1 LTAPWYG
8 GLILDHQTAGRPMP
22 KKTVSDAENV
32 TWYKDAIIYELHI
45 KSFYDSNGSG
55 KGDIQGVVDKLDYL
69 QDLGVTAIWLL
80 PFFPSPLRDD
90 GYDIQDYMNVNPD
103 YGTIPDIK
111 RLIREAHK
119 RDLRVII
126 ELVLNHTSDQHEWFK
141 RARLAPAG
149 SSHRNF
155 YVWSDTPDKYSDARI
170 IFKDFEPSNWSWDPV
185 AKAYYWHRFYH
196 HQPDLNYENPQV
208 HKAVFKVFDF
218 WFKMGVDGV
227 RLDAVPYLYE
237 EEGTNCENLP
247 KTFAFLK
254 KLRARLDERY
264 TGRMLLAEANQWPE
278 DAARYFGDGD
288 ACHMSFHFPLMPR
301 MFMSIEMEDRYPIID
316 ILEQTPSIPEN
327 AQWAIFLRNHD
338 ELTLEMVTDE
348 ERDYMYRMYARDPK
362 SRINLGIRRRLAPLL
377 GNDRR
382 KIELM
387 NVMLF
392 SMPGTPVLYYGDE
405 ICMGDNYYL
414 GDRNGVRTPMQW
426 SADRNAGFSR
436 ANPQSLF
443 LPVIIDPEYHYEA
456 INVETAQCSKSS
468 LFWWLKGIIAM
479 RKKYPAFARGSVSFL
494 MPDNHR
500 VLAFIRS
507 YNEQN
512 ILIVCNL
519 SRFPQA
525 ASLDLSGYEGCEPIE
540 LMSHTKFPMVRT
552 AMYDLTL
559 NPHGYFMF
567 ILHRNVD
574 EEVARSEV
582 VPTIESS
589 TTVNMFDEDFRSGL
603 EGVLPAYFI
612 RRNKIIG
619 SNAILREISI
629 REALPFG
636 SETEQ
641 CWLLVVEIR
650 FMQKP
655 PELYTLFVSRVEGVA
670 ATDII
675 TARTSELI
683 CVVTNEG
690 EEAALV
696 EGFIEGWSCDS
707 FISLYKQVK
716 SVSGR
721 NGVFTVLQDR
731 RRLPV
736 FKHCLGWWKDYPES
750 SAVICGDDLFFRM
763 YRRLSDGINPD
774 AEMLEHLS
782 VNCHFPNVPR
792 YFGAV
797 KYVCERGD
805 EHYIG
810 AYSQYTH
817 SESDVMQMVVDSI
830 TRFYEE
836 RLTIDSTIEK
846 APEELDADVY
856 EIAFERPDLN
866 NAEVLTDADVTV
878 FTLLGKRLGEMHLA
892 LARKNSGKHFSPEAY
907 SKLYARSVYQSV
919 QSVMKR
925 TMERL
930 YRNRGKLSSH
940 VIPLVDQVLERKQKL
955 LSDAKQFLEHRYN
968 CKKIR
973 LHGSLHLRRIF
984 YTGKDFLF
992 VNFEGQKYRSFTA
1005 RRLKDSGLRDVVDVL
1020 DSLQDT
1026 VLRVLYDA
1034 SFIRPEDKEKLEIW
1048 AEVWRRH
1055 AGGVFLRSYAETVSE
1070 SKLLPDAAEALRCM
1084 VDVFCMQKKFN
1095 DLRQFESMNV
1105 AELEIALRGVLNM
1118 HCPQSATE
1126 CDHKNK

>member
-1 LTAPWYG
+1 
-8 GLILDHQTAGRPMP
+8 MP
-22 KKTVSDAENV
+22 KKPADEASNP

-45 KSFYDSNGSG
+45 KSFNDSTGSG
-55 KGDIQGVVDKLDYL
+55 KGDIVGVIEKLDYL
-69 QDLGVTAIWLL
+69 QDLGITAIWLL

-103 YGTIPDIK
+103 YGTIQDIR

-119 RDLRVII
+119 RGLRVII

-141 RARLAPAG
+141 RARQAPAG

-155 YVWSDTPDKYSDARI
+155 YVWSDTPEKYQDARI

-185 AKAYYWHRFYH
+185 ANAYYWHRFYH
-196 HQPDLNYENPQV
+196 HQPDLNYENSQV

-247 KTFAFLK
+247 KTFSFLK
-254 KLRARLDERY
+254 KLRARLDQKYE
-264 TGRMLLAEANQWPE
+264 GRMLLAEANQWPE
-278 DAARYFGDGD
+278 DAAEYFGDGD

-301 MFMSIEMEDRYPIID
+301 MFMALEMEDRFPIVD
-316 ILEQTPSIPEN
+316 ILEQTPDIPES

-387 NVMLF
+387 NVLLF

-414 GDRNGVRTPMQW
+414 GDRDGVRTPMQW

-436 ANPQSLF
+436 SNPQSLY

-456 INVETAQCSKSS
+456 VNVETAQSNKSS
-468 LFWWLKGIIAM
+468 LFWWMKGMIAM
-479 RKKYPAFARGSVSFL
+479 RKKHPAFARGDVTFL

-507 YNEQN
+507 YQDENV
-512 ILIVCNL
+512 LIVCNL

-525 ASLDLSGYEGCEPIE
+525 ASLDLAGFEGCEPIE
-540 LMSHTKFPMVRT
+540 LMSHTKFPMIRT

-567 ILHRNVD
+567 RLHRNVA
-574 EEVARSEV
+574 EEVARSEG
-582 VPTIESS
+582 VPIVTAS
-589 TTVNMFDEDFRSGL
+589 TTVNMFDAEFRLGL
-603 EGVLPAYFI
+603 ESILPAYFI
-612 RRNKIIG
+612 RRNKLL
-619 SNAILREISI
+619 SPTAILREISI

-636 SETEQ
+636 NEAQQ
-641 CWLLVVEIR
+641 CWLLIVEVR
-650 FMQKP
+650 FMQQP
-655 PELYTLFVSRVEGVA
+655 PELYTLFVSRVEGKD
-670 ATDII
+670 ATDVV
-675 TARTSELI
+675 TARTPELI
-683 CVVTNEG
+683 CTIEG
-690 EEAALV
+690 GGEPAALV
-696 EGFIEGWSCDS
+696 EGFIEGWSCAS
-707 FISLYKQVK
+707 FINLYKQVK
-716 SVSGR
+716 IVSGR
-721 NGVFTVLQDR
+721 NGIFSVLQDR

-736 FKHCLGWWKDYPES
+736 FKECFGWWKEYPES
-750 SAVICGDDLFFRM
+750 SAVVCGDDLFFRM

-782 VNCHFPNVPR
+782 VRCGFPNVPR
-792 YFGAV
+792 FFGAV
-797 KYVCERGD
+797 KYKGSQGN

-817 SESDVMQMVVDSI
+817 GESDVQQMVVDSV
-830 TRFYEE
+830 TRFYEG
-836 RLTIDSTIEK
+836 RLAIDTRIEK
-846 APEELDADVY
+846 APEELDGDVF
-856 EIAFERPDLN
+856 EIAFERPALN
-866 NAEVLTDADVTV
+866 NAEVLTEPDVTV
-878 FTLLGKRLGEMHLA
+878 FTLLGKRLAEMHLA
-892 LARKNSGKHFSPEAY
+892 LGRSGTSKDFAPEAY

-919 QSVMKR
+919 QSVVKR
-925 TMERL
+925 TIDRL
-930 YRNRGKLSSH
+930 HRKRGELDSS
-940 VIPLVDQVLERKQKL
+940 VIPYVDDVVASKEKL
-955 LSDAKQFLEHRYN
+955 LRDAKEFLTHKYS
-968 CKKIR
+968 CQKIR
-973 LHGSLHLRRIF
+973 LHGNLYLRRIF

-992 VNFEGQKYRSFTA
+992 VNFEGQKHKSFTA
-1005 RRLKDSGLRDVVDVL
+1005 RRLKDSSLRDVVDVL
-1020 DSLQDT
+1020 DSLQYT
-1026 VLRVLYDA
+1026 ALRVLERA
-1034 SFIRPEDKEKLEIW
+1034 SFIRPEDKDNLEIW
-1048 AEVWRRH
+1048 AEVWRRN
-1055 AGGVFLRSYAETVSE
+1055 AGGVLLRSYAETVQG
-1070 SKLLPDAAEALRCM
+1070 SKLLPKDAEAFRCM
-1084 VDVFCMQKKFN
+1084 LDVFCVQRKFV
-1095 DLRQFESMNV
+1095 DLRQFENMEPE
-1105 AELEIALRGVLNM
+1105 ELRIILKSILNI
-1118 HCPQSATE
+1118 HCPQSAKACNRT
-1126 CDHKNK
+1126 

>member
-1 LTAPWYG
+1 MT
-8 GLILDHQTAGRPMP
+8 
-22 KKTVSDAENV
+22 KKKVSDADNA

-45 KSFYDSNGSG
+45 KSFNDSTGSG
-55 KGDIQGVVDKLDYL
+55 KGDIKGVIEKLDYL
-69 QDLGVTAIWLL
+69 QELGITAVWLL
-80 PFFPSPLRDD
+80 PFYPSPLRDD

-103 YGTIPDIK
+103 YGTIQDLK
-111 RLIREAHK
+111 KLIREAHK
-119 RDLRVII
+119 RNLKIII

-149 SSHRNF
+149 SVHRDF
-155 YVWSDTPDKYSDARI
+155 YVWSDTPDKYKEARI
-170 IFKDFEPSNWSWDPV
+170 IFKDFEPSNWSWDPL

-208 HKAVFKVFDF
+208 HKAMFKVFDF
-218 WFKMGVDGV
+218 WFRMGVDGV

-237 EEGTNCENLP
+237 KEGTNCENLP
-247 KTFAFLK
+247 DTFAFLK
-254 KLRARLDERY
+254 KLRSRLDSRY
-264 TGRMLLAEANQWPE
+264 AGRMLLAEANQWPE
-278 DAARYFGDGD
+278 DASEYFGDGD

-301 MFMSIEMEDRYPIID
+301 MFMALEMEDRYPILD
-316 ILEQTPSIPEN
+316 ILEQTPTIPEN

-387 NVMLF
+387 NVLLF

-414 GDRNGVRTPMQW
+414 GDRDGVRTPMQW

-436 ANPQSLF
+436 SNPQSLY

-456 INVETAQCSKSS
+456 VNVETAQSNKSS
-468 LFWWLKGIIAM
+468 LFWWMKDMIAM
-479 RKKYPAFARGSVSFL
+479 RKKHSAFARGEISFL

-500 VLAFIRS
+500 VLAFIRT
-507 YNEQN
+507 YGDET

-525 ASLDLSGYEGCEPIE
+525 ASLDLTGFEGCEPVE
-540 LMSHTKFPMVRT
+540 LMSHTKFPMVRI
-552 AMYDLTL
+552 AMYELTL

-567 ILHRNVD
+567 ALQRNVA
-574 EEVARSEV
+574 EVVARSEEIPAIV
-582 VPTIESS
+582 SS
-589 TTVNMFDEDFRSGL
+589 STVNMFDAEFRRGL

-612 RRNKIIG
+612 RRNKLLT
-619 SNAILREISI
+619 SKAILREISI
-629 REALPFG
+629 REAIPFG
-636 SETEQ
+636 SEMQQ
-641 CWLLVVEIR
+641 CWLLVVEVR
-650 FMQKP
+650 FMQQP
-655 PELYTLFVSRVEGVA
+655 SELYTLFVSKLEGVVA
-670 ATDII
+670 ADLI
-675 TARTSELI
+675 TVRTPELI
-683 CVVTNEG
+683 CTIEG
-690 EEAALV
+690 GIDNSVLV

-707 FISLYKQVK
+707 FIQLYKQVK

-721 NGVFTVLQDR
+721 NGVFSVVQDR

-736 FKHCLGWWKDYPES
+736 FHNCVGWWIDFPES
-750 SAVICGDDLFFRM
+750 SAVVCGNDLFFRM

-782 VNCHFPNVPR
+782 VTCDFPNVPQ

-805 EHYIG
+805 EHYVG

-817 SESDVMQMVVDSI
+817 CESDLRQMVLDSI
-830 TRFYEE
+830 TRFYEG
-836 RLTIDSTIEK
+836 RLALDSTVEK
-846 APEELDADVY
+846 SPAELDADVF

-866 NAEVLTDADVTV
+866 NAEVLTDADITV

-892 LARKNSGKHFSPEAY
+892 LARPKTGKDFVPEPY

-919 QSVMKR
+919 QSVVKR
-925 TMERL
+925 TMDRL
-930 YRNRGKLSSH
+930 KRNRGGLHSDIIPH
-940 VIPLVDQVLERKQKL
+940 VDLLLERKHAMLDDVKE
-955 LSDAKQFLEHRYN
+955 FLEYQYDCH
-968 CKKIR
+968 KIR
-973 LHGSLHLRRIF
+973 LHGNLYLRRVF

-992 VNFEGQKYRSFTA
+992 VNFEGHKYRSFTA
-1005 RRLKDSGLRDVVDVL
+1005 RRLKDSALRDVVDLL
-1020 DSLQDT
+1020 DSLQNT
-1026 VLRVLYDA
+1026 ALEVLHHTSV
-1034 SFIRPEDKEKLEIW
+1034 IRPEDKNKLERW
-1048 AEVWRRH
+1048 AEVWRRN
-1055 AGGVFLRSYAETVSE
+1055 AGGVLLRSYAETVE
-1070 SKLLPDAAEALRCM
+1070 GSKLLPRDPSALRCM
-1084 VDVFCMQKKFN
+1084 LDVFCLQRKFI
-1095 DLRQFESMNV
+1095 DLRYFESMNPV
-1105 AELEIALRGVLNM
+1105 DFEVVVKSALNI
-1118 HCPQSATE
+1118 HCPQSPTA
-1126 CDHKNK
+1126 CDRN